1 MDDMNLVQ
9 LIEKFANEKK
19 CRVYLEKLRWPDGV
33 TCPRCQS
40 KKVYRV
46 LDRDQFDC
54 DSCRYQFSVT
64 AGTIFKDTHLP
75 LWKWFIAV
83 YLMIE
88 SKKAMSANQL
98 KRTLAVS
105 YKTAWYL
112 CHRIRK
118 AVEETNREMLKG
130 TVECDETYIGGK
142 RRHVGRAYVGNKTMV
157 LGAIERGGHVHL
169 KVETRSKNPSKKIL
183 HDFVKATVADE
194 AERIMTDDNNGYVG
208 IEDANTTH
216 ESVNHSAEEW
226 VRGDV
231 HTNNVESVWSL
242 FKRGLIGAYHRVSV
256 KHLPAYLDEFEWR
269 FNNRD
274 NPHLFRDTML
284 KLIESRNLE
293 FKQLIGRTA

>member
-9 LIEKFANEKK
+9 LVKQFADEKK
-19 CRVYLEKLRWPDGV
+19 CRAYLEALRWPDGV
-33 TCPRCQS
+33 ECPRCLS
-40 KKVYRV
+40 KKVYRI

-64 AGTIFKDTHLP
+64 VGTIFKDTHLP
-75 LWKWFIAV
+75 LWKWFLAV

-112 CHRIRK
+112 CHRVRK

-142 RRHVGRAYVGNKTMV
+142 RRHVGSGYLGNKTMV

-169 KVETRSKNPSKKIL
+169 QVESGK
-183 HDFVKATVADE
+183 KATKEVLHAFVEKMIADE
-194 AERIMTDDNNGYVG
+194 AERIVTDENPSYHG
-208 IEDANTTH
+208 IEDEDTKH
-216 ESVNHSAEEW
+216 KSVNHHAEEW

-231 HTNNVESVWSL
+231 HTNSVESVWSL
-242 FKRGLIGAYHRVSV
+242 FKRGLIGAYHQVSV
-256 KHLPAYLDEFEWR
+256 KHLPAYLQEFEWR

-284 KLIESRNLE
+284 KLIESPNLE
-293 FKQLIGRTA
+293 FKKLIA

>member
-1 MDDMNLVQ
+1 MEDMNLVQ
-9 LIEKFANEKK
+9 LIEQFADEKK
-19 CRVYLEKLRWPDGV
+19 CRTCLEKLRWPDGV
-33 TCPRCQS
+33 ECPRCQS
-40 KKVYRV
+40 KKVYRI

-64 AGTIFKDTHLP
+64 VGTIFKDTHLP
-75 LWKWFIAV
+75 LWKWFLAV
-83 YLMIE
+83 YLMVE

-98 KRTLAVS
+98 KRTLKIS

-118 AVEETNREMLKG
+118 AMEETNPEMLKG

-142 RRHVGRAYVGNKTMV
+142 RRHVGPGYLGNKAMV
-157 LGAIERGGHVHL
+157 LGAIERGGHAHL
-169 KVETRSKNPSKKIL
+169 RVASRVKPNKKIL
-183 HDFVKATVADE
+183 HGFVKETIADE
-194 AERIMTDDNNGYVG
+194 AERIITDENRSYIG
-208 IEDANTTH
+208 IEDENTKH
-216 ESVNHSAEEW
+216 ESVNHHAEEW

-231 HTNNVESVWSL
+231 HTNGIESVWSL
-242 FKRGLIGAYHRVSV
+242 FKRGIVGAYHQVSM

-284 KLIESRNLE
+284 KLIESPNLE
-293 FKQLIGRTA
+293 FKKLIA